1 MRLPPPSFVAS
12 AERMPGARRVTGAL
26 SPRRIGWVTARGA
39 YLAAGEE
46 GAVVDR
52 PTLPTRPRGRDD
64 AAPGPHGS
72 ARSPRERS
80 RAPEA
85 ERSRPRRVDVREWLS
100 GLRISGFVVIM
111 LGLVVLGTLVLVPT
125 VGTYMEQRQRI
136 LALQNAVALSQS
148 EVADLES
155 QRERWSDPAYITT
168 QARERLYYTL
178 PGEVVYLIDDDL
190 PASATPQEQPDVSQD
205 VEQTR
210 TDWMSQLVRSVTS
223 AGAAQVVVPSIGV
236 PDPAPTPAP
245 TP

>member
-1 MRLPPPSFVAS
+1 
-12 AERMPGARRVTGAL
+12 
-26 SPRRIGWVTARGA
+26 
-39 YLAAGEE
+39 
-46 GAVVDR
+46 
-52 PTLPTRPRGRDD
+52 
-64 AAPGPHGS
+64 
-72 ARSPRERS
+72 
-80 RAPEA
+80 
-85 ERSRPRRVDVREWLS
+85 
-100 GLRISGFVVIM
+100 M

-168 QARERLYYTL
+168 PARGRRYYARA
-178 PGEVVYLIDDDL
+178 GGVVYLIDDEL
-190 PASATPQEQPDVSQD
+190 PASATPQEQQDVSQD